1 MSTQSTGP
9 SRLSRQ
15 AAKEVPHRMESRLFA
30 AKASVTK
37 SAEDLLTIVRK
48 AHIPDAMRND
58 LIAAIER
65 AQRQLHEITTSVS
78 GATGQVKD
86 LAKQMQHLQLAEKW
100 VASSNR
106 VIERLGNNG
115 SKAMKDALLEAQD
128 AVLWCVRADHW
139 DGQLTA
145 AVKKLQ
151 SLTQD
156 AEARAARAV

>member
-37 SAEDLLTIVRK
+37 AAEDLLTTVRK
-48 AHIPDAMRND
+48 AQLHDAVRND

-65 AQRQLHEITTSVS
+65 VQRQLHEITASVS

-86 LAKQMQHLQLAEKW
+86 LAKQVQHLQLAEKW
-100 VASSNR
+100 VAASNR
-106 VIERLGNNG
+106 VAERLGNNG
-115 SKAMKDALLEAQD
+115 SRQVRDALLEAQD

-156 AEARAARAV
+156 AEAHASRAV